1 MSVIAKDKFSEM
13 FMLIEKKSSE
23 VRDKINV
30 EQAKA
35 DEDMSAKLYMV
46 HTYGSKYS
54 EDFQA
59 LADLVR
65 AMNMRGVNVSCDC
78 LLLDSDGHFKIF
90 YNDEVIDAEVD
101 ARRGVAFIDDETNMF
116 ICVYTRKD
124 DNDFRCCFDI
134 TFLDDNI
141 TAKFLPTIEDGVK
154 TYMFDGFTQNGTHI
168 SRYSLP
174 EYWHKMWY
182 TFGKVQDVTPTF
194 LLAFNDAFNQTLNK
208 YANKVSAANNEML
221 RVVKQRV
228 ASILT
233 VPEAFNKKRLQ
244 TTLPDDFDVRVIS
257 QHKLENLSM
266 DSSEYHIGALKPKA
280 VKSVYEPVAT
290 NVVNKVSK
298 RVVSGHNEAHTPAR
312 KVTPTQ
318 SAPVKENV
326 EIAHQT
332 DSDLF
337 DDVNIYSHSEDKR
350 KHIDMLQI
358 SEPIGGNKQDLVLE

>member
-141 TAKFLPTIEDGVK
+141 TAMFLPT
-154 TYMFDGFTQNGTHI
+154 
-168 SRYSLP
+168 
-174 EYWHKMWY
+174 
-182 TFGKVQDVTPTF
+182 
-194 LLAFNDAFNQTLNK
+194 
-208 YANKVSAANNEML
+208 
-221 RVVKQRV
+221 
-228 ASILT
+228 
-233 VPEAFNKKRLQ
+233 
-244 TTLPDDFDVRVIS
+244 
-257 QHKLENLSM
+257 NLVM
-266 DSSEYHIGALKPKA
+266 
-280 VKSVYEPVAT
+280 
-290 NVVNKVSK
+290 
-298 RVVSGHNEAHTPAR
+298 R
-312 KVTPTQ
+312 
-318 SAPVKENV
+318 
-326 EIAHQT
+326 
-332 DSDLF
+332 
-337 DDVNIYSHSEDKR
+337 
-350 KHIDMLQI
+350 
-358 SEPIGGNKQDLVLE
+358 